1 MAQFLGQVGQVE
13 DGERDGIHG
22 KARGCSEWRQW
33 STSVR
38 LGFRYEG
45 EKSSRGERV
54 EARVCR
60 GDLYGAR
67 TRLVTPSV
75 EEEPP
80 ARDEG
85 EHAVVLALMHG
96 GEDEDELLTSVFD
109 EGVSRADPGLC
120 WPVLAGLLVGLCCW
134 AAGGLTRPGKVQVG
148 FSLLFFFLFLFSVL
162 YFLFE
167 FIFEFNT
174 VCKYFNYVDSIK
186 M

>member
-1 MAQFLGQVGQVE
+1 MTAITLVCSVWIGEASFAGGEVEWFGQGF
-13 DGERDGIHG
+13 GR
-22 KARGCSEWRQW
+22 ARKW
-33 STSVR
+33 
-38 LGFRYEG
+38 
-45 EKSSRGERV
+45 SRGERV
-54 EARVCR
+54 EARVRR

-75 EEEPP
+75 EQEPP
-80 ARDEG
+80 AREEG

-148 FSLLFFFLFLFSVL
+148 FSLLFFLFLFSVL
-162 YFLFE
+162 YILFE
-167 FIFEFNT
+167 FIFEFHT
-174 VCKYFNYVDSIK
+174 VCKYFH
-186 M
+186 